1 MTILKTPIR
10 DYQSDISLGQDSRM
24 AGKDSVCE
32 ELNMTV
38 ITAKQYGYKQYIFS
52 LT

>member
-10 DYQSDISLGQDSRM
+10 DYQSDISLGQETRM
-24 AGKDSVCE
+24 AGKDSICE

-38 ITAKQYGYKQYIFS
+38 ITAKECGYKQ
-52 LT
+52 